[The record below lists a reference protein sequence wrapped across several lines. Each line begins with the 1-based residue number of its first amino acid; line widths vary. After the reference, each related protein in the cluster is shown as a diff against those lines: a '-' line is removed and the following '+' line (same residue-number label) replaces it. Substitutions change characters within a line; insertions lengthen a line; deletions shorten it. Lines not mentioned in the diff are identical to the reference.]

1 MSAELLQRPIFFSIR
16 KNSSYFMWS
25 PYNGF
30 FDFRQVC
37 IETIS
42 EDSFVLYNGSC
53 LKVDRLGRKYLV
65 SATRFK
71 HLRNGI
77 YLLVAEGGGRYA
89 FRLVKPLW
97 RNT

>member
-1 MSAELLQRPIFFSIR
+1 
-16 KNSSYFMWS
+16 MWR

-30 FDFRQVC
+30 FDFRHVC
-37 IETIS
+37 IEAIN
-42 EDSFVLYNGSC
+42 EDSFILYDGNC

-65 SATRFK
+65 SATRYK

-77 YLLVAEGGGRYA
+77 YLLVAEGGGKYV
-89 FRLVKPLW
+89 FRLVKPLR

>member
-1 MSAELLQRPIFFSIR
+1 MSAELYQKPIFFSIR
-16 KNSSYFMWS
+16 KNTSFFAWT
-25 PYNGF
+25 PYNSF
-30 FDFRQVC
+30 FDFWHVC

-42 EDSFVLYNGSC
+42 EDSFVLYDGSC
-53 LKVDRLGRKYLV
+53 LKVDKLGRKYLV

-77 YLLVAEGGGRYA
+77 YLLVAEGSGRYV
-89 FRLVKPLW
+89 FRLVKPLR

>member
-1 MSAELLQRPIFFSIR
+1 
-16 KNSSYFMWS
+16 MWS

-42 EDSFVLYNGSC
+42 EDSFVLHDGSC

-71 HLRNGI
+71 HLRDGI
-77 YLLVAEGGGRYA
+77 YLLVAEGGGKYM
-89 FRLVKPLW
+89 FRLVKPLR